1 MREIKIY
8 FITGT
13 EFGTAMSDE
22 EIKDVKDQVTY
33 DASRSI
39 ELNLGDK
46 VMYIPISSIERIEI
60 SK

>member
-1 MREIKIY
+1 MKDVKIY

-22 EIKDVKDQVTY
+22 EIKDVKEQINF
-33 DASRSI
+33 DASKTL

-46 VMYIPISSIERIEI
+46 DIIIPISSIERIEI